1 MASRPHVLALL
12 LLLWL
17 PLVGSGRAVGQAGN
31 TPSEPAEVT
40 LGSSAVDLFG
50 PWRFEV
56 GDNPLWAQPGFNDGG
71 WERVSLRSPEDVPN
85 PELGKSLPIPGWTAL
100 GHPQTAGYAWY
111 RLRLQ
116 VQGTSKPLAI
126 KMPDDF
132 DDAYQLFVNGEMVGE
147 FGRFGTARVKAYA
160 TQPRGF
166 KLPNTIRNGP
176 MVIAIR
182 VWMASETR
190 FVAPDAGGLHGP
202 PMLGLASTIATQVRM
217 DWESTAHRL
226 GTGFVEDLVLLL
238 ALIVAVAHFWLDR
251 EDRAY
256 RWLGLVALATLLG
269 NVILQASNYT
279 TTFSQT
285 EAAVSRDV
293 FLAPLRIAVWVLF
306 WAAWFRLGPV
316 RRLQRTVWTLAGVL
330 AIGTAMMR
338 PPLLGQVVPVSA
350 ATILVPLLLVAKLG
364 LAVLLLWITFRGIR
378 EDRAEGWLTL
388 PAILFAILA
397 NYQNELRLLHVSIF
411 FTPYHYRLS
420 LGQISTVVSLLLIT
434 VMASRRFLLAERC
447 RVQYGI
453 EVEQAAE
460 LQRVIVP
467 TTVPQVPGLLIQS
480 EYRPSLQVGGDFF
493 QVIPDVSDGSVLVVV
508 GDVTGKGLRAG
519 MLVALMV
526 GAIDLSVKDEAK
538 PGLLLE
544 RLNDHLYERGYASA
558 TCLAMRITDDGSVA
572 IANAGHMP
580 PYWNCEEL
588 TMEGSLP
595 LGMLPGARYET
606 VSFQLAERDTLVL
619 MTDGV
624 VEAQDRDGN
633 LFGFDRLNALVAGDA
648 SAAQIAEAAQH
659 FGQEDDILVLRVER
673 TRIHSAVETAAA

>member
-1 MASRPHVLALL
+1 MAGRPHLLALL

-17 PLVGSGRAVGQAGN
+17 PMGGPASAAVQAGGAS
-31 TPSEPAEVT
+31 SEPLQVL

-50 PWRFEV
+50 PWHFQM
-56 GDNPLWAQPGFNDGG
+56 GDDLAWAQPGFDDAG
-71 WERVSLRSPEDVPN
+71 WERVSLRSPDDVPS
-85 PELGKSLPIPGWTAL
+85 PELGHSLPIPGWTAL
-100 GHPQTAGYAWY
+100 GHPKTAGYAWY

-116 VQGTSKPLAI
+116 VEGTTKRLAI
-126 KMPDDF
+126 KMPDDL

-147 FGRFGTARVKAYA
+147 FGRFDTHRVKAYT

-166 KLPNTIRNGP
+166 KLPNSIRNGP

-182 VWMASETR
+182 VWMDSETR

-202 PMLGLASTIATQVRM
+202 PMLGLDSTIATAVRM
-217 DWESTAHRL
+217 DWENTAHRL
-226 GTGFVEDLVLLL
+226 GTGLLEDLVLLL
-238 ALIVAVAHFWLDR
+238 ALIVAVVHFWLDR
-251 EDRAY
+251 DDSAY
-256 RWLGLVALATLLG
+256 LWLGLVSLATLLG

-285 EAAVSRDV
+285 ETAVARDV
-293 FLAPLRIAVWVLF
+293 FLAPLRIALWVLF
-306 WAAWFRLGPV
+306 WAAWFRLGPP
-316 RRLQRTVWTLAGVL
+316 RWMQRAVWTLAGVL
-330 AIGTAMMR
+330 IVGTAMMR
-338 PPLLGQVVPVSA
+338 PPLLGQAVPVSA
-350 ATILVPLLLVAKLG
+350 ATALVPLLLVTKLG
-364 LAVLLLWITFRGIR
+364 LAVLLLWITFKGIS

-388 PAILFAILA
+388 PAILLAILA
-397 NYQNELRLLHVSIF
+397 NYQNELHLMHISVLFS
-411 FTPYHYRLS
+411 PYHYRLS
-420 LGQISTVVSLLLIT
+420 LGQISTMISLLLIT

-453 EVEQAAE
+453 EVEQAGE

-467 TTVPQVPGLLIQS
+467 TKVPQVPGLLIQS

-493 QVIPDVSDGSVLVVV
+493 QVIPETRAGSVLVVV

-519 MLVALMV
+519 MLVALLV
-526 GAIDLSVKDEAK
+526 GAIDAAKDDQA

-544 RLNDHLYERGYASA
+544 RLNESLCERGYASA
-558 TCLAMRITDDGSVA
+558 TCLAMRISEDGSVA

-580 PYWNCEEL
+580 PYWNGEEL
-588 TMEGSLP
+588 VMEGSLP
-595 LGMLPGARYET
+595 LGMLPGTRYDTEH
-606 VSFQLAERDTLVL
+606 FQLTEGDTLVL

-624 VEAQDRDGN
+624 VEAQNKEGH
-633 LFGFDRLNALVAGDA
+633 LFGFDRLGELVARHA

-673 TRIHSAVETAAA
+673 THVHYAIETAVA